1 MKALKNQ
8 FKTILFLLI
17 VGAISVGC
25 SSDDDIGDNGGEPSI
40 NEGNASAVINVDNQ
54 IIEFSSETDN
64 SFATITQ
71 FEIEGNEIDKLTI
84 IMADD
89 NSGLMIAVEVAPAPN
104 SPMNY
109 DLSNVGFGQDYM
121 LTATVLLDGENSSET
136 DIYGVG
142 SYSQD
147 GELTQSQGLF
157 KITSITNTTIKG
169 TFNMTLYNSYSPNDD
184 FNTKELTVTEGE
196 FELPIVDIN

>member
-1 MKALKNQ
+1 MKNLKNQ
-8 FKTILFLLI
+8 FKTILILLI
-17 VGAISVGC
+17 SGTISASC
-25 SSDDDIGDNGGEPSI
+25 SSDDDIGGGDEPGISG
-40 NEGNASAVINVDNQ
+40 ENASAVISVDDQ
-54 IIEFSSETDN
+54 IIDFSSETDN

-89 NSGLMIAVEVAPAPN
+89 NSDVMIAVELAPAPN
-104 SPMNY
+104 SSMSY
-109 DLSNVGFGQDYM
+109 DLSNVGLGQDYM
-121 LTATVLLDGENSSET
+121 LTATVLLNGENSSET

-142 SYSQD
+142 SYNQD

-157 KITSITNTTIKG
+157 KITSISNTSIKG
-169 TFNMTLYNSYSPNDD
+169 TFDMTLYNSYNPSDD